1 MKLYTIMLENMIGPA
16 LLSGIRSIF
25 VYVLSLLLLGGS
37 LQLKCEELHTVGFSK
52 ISSSQF
58 KSIWQPLRFAI
69 FSRSTHYRLAVPE
82 GPSADQVLHASSRD
96 TASGI
101 MQIISIK
108 PTSLPILSWRWRVDK
123 FPTVRHE
130 GTREGDDYAAR
141 LYILFSAAQPPQQ
154 GASPVQV
161 FAHAHAINY
170 LWSRELP
177 LNQHLA
183 SPFDGRSQM
192 LVASSGDQA
201 VGQWVEVSRNL
212 VEDYRAIFKKEPPPI
227 VGIAIMTDSDNSDS
241 TAEAWYGD
249 IVFSKDPDGV
259 TPKPN

>member
-1 MKLYTIMLENMIGPA
+1 MKLYKIMLRNMIGPVLA
-16 LLSGIRSIF
+16 CVTKPTFIR
-25 VYVLSLLLLGGS
+25 VLALLLLSCS
-37 LQLKCEELHTVGFSK
+37 LQLECEELRVTGFSK
-52 ISSSQF
+52 ISNPQF
-58 KSIWQPLRFAI
+58 RSIWQPLRFSI
-69 FSRSTHYRLAVPE
+69 FARSTHYRLEVP
-82 GPSADQVLHASSRD
+82 GGSAAQALHASSRD

-154 GASPVQV
+154 GASPVEV
-161 FAHAHAINY
+161 FTHAHAINY

>member
-1 MKLYTIMLENMIGPA
+1 MKLYTIMLKNMIGPA
-16 LLSGIRSIF
+16 LACGTKSIF
-25 VYVLSLLLLGGS
+25 VRVFALLLLGGS

-52 ISSSQF
+52 ISPPQF
-58 KSIWQPLRFAI
+58 KSIWQPLRFAL

-82 GPSADQVLHASSRD
+82 GSAGQALHASSRN

-141 LYILFSAAQPPQQ
+141 LYILFSAQPVQQ
-154 GASPVQV
+154 GASPVEV
-161 FAHAHAINY
+161 FTHAHAINY

-177 LNQHLA
+177 LNQHIS
-183 SPFDGRSQM
+183 SPFDNRSQM

-201 VGQWVEVSRNL
+201 VGQWVKVSRNL

-241 TAEAWYGD
+241 TAETWYGD
-249 IVFSKDPDGV
+249 IVFSKNSGGV
-259 TPKPN
+259 TPEPN